1 MDADSLASSVRN
13 ARLVSYFNVASACIM
28 VYDILITLG
37 EEYRSIWTGRMGIM
51 KILYLFARY
60 STVFEV
66 GVVLWEQAVPGDWY
80 RGCKISFDI
89 NVWLFVIGLGFG
101 EMIMSMRTW
110 AVWKRSKKL
119 GIFLLIF
126 WPVCWIAGFVIAGL
140 FAKTVKFDPS
150 PMSQFKGCFV
160 TEASPILFIA
170 FVILLLYDTVNLV
183 LISIPAYNTYRRGG
197 TSQLV
202 RSVYTDGIVY
212 YVYLFA
218 LSALNIIVI
227 VKMPTDLVTLLSMM
241 ERVLHAVLTCR
252 VVLHMHN
259 VARQGHL
266 FNSEEGAPSYQLR
279 NVSGGKNL
287 PAVPSKSTYESTL
300 DSSRDLPKPQT
311 HSGGMEIIV
320 LK

>member
-1 MDADSLASSVRN
+1 
-13 ARLVSYFNVASACIM
+13 M
-28 VYDILITLG
+28 VYDILITFD
-37 EEYRSIWTGRMGIM
+37 EEYRSIWTGRMGIT

-60 STVFEV
+60 STIFEV
-66 GVVLWEQAVPGDWY
+66 GVVLWGTSYECTSTAIRPAHSVTSNSHSILQSKLYLETGTGDAKSLLISTYVSTWFY
-80 RGCKISFDI
+80 IRG
-89 NVWLFVIGLGFG
+89 LFVIGLGFG

-183 LISIPAYNTYRRGG
+183 LISIPAYNSCEAKTAKLYSTRCLLISAPPLCPDRRGG

-227 VKMPTDLVTLLSMM
+227 VKMPTDLVTLLSM
-241 ERVLHAVLTCR
+241 
-252 VVLHMHN
+252 
-259 VARQGHL
+259 
-266 FNSEEGAPSYQLR
+266 Y
-279 NVSGGKNL
+279 
-287 PAVPSKSTYESTL
+287 VPFYTGSTPEANWTPFGYT
-300 DSSRDLPKPQT
+300 
-311 HSGGMEIIV
+311 
-320 LK
+320 